1 MSQTQRNEGKCCDA
15 VLRVLEHR
23 LNTQRADLHV
33 PDRADRTEKR
43 VDLCARLGANR
54 YVLEHTRIDPF
65 EEAVTISA
73 HFSDFVTPI
82 EERLSGVLP
91 GPALHS
97 LLLPQD
103 QRFDRGGRGIR
114 KRTAKAQADVV
125 EWVSDEAP
133 RLYQQALAAGLYFRH
148 VSAVREFPNMWTVHL
163 NCTLTGPPSET
174 VTGDFRVDRT
184 TNYDPEEQRF
194 KRLPKALAGKCP
206 KLQRCKERGART
218 VLVLEDD
225 NIADSNSVVV
235 REALNRVAEERT
247 DLPDEIYLVE
257 TKVNTWHMW
266 PMNSAADAC
275 FPRDFDIECKNIE
288 SMGLDD
294 LMCKR
299 NSSFQCDVCLGH

>member
-1 MSQTQRNEGKCCDA
+1 MSQTQSNEGKCCDA

-33 PDRADRTEKR
+33 PDRADRTQKR

-54 YVLEHTRIDPF
+54 YVLEHTRIDSF
-65 EEAVTISA
+65 EGAVTISV

-91 GPALHS
+91 GPAYHT

-103 QRFDRGGRGIR
+103 QWFRRGLRDI
-114 KRTAKAQADVV
+114 KKHTPKAQADVV
-125 EWVSDEAP
+125 EWVSVEAP

-148 VSAVREFPNMWTVHL
+148 VSAVRELPNMYPVHL

-174 VTGDFRVDRT
+174 VTGVFSVART
-184 TNYDPEEQRF
+184 TDYDLEEQRF
-194 KRLPKALAGKCP
+194 ERLRRALADKCP

-225 NIADSNSVVV
+225 DIANSNSVVV

-266 PMNSAADAC
+266 PMNSAAATC

-288 SMGLDD
+288 STGLDD